1 MLSIR
6 EVSTGKQLEQAR
18 NLFVEYADSL
28 DFELCFQDF
37 DTELETLPG
46 EYARPWGLIL
56 LADYENSPCGCV
68 ALRKLEQDVCEMKRL
83 YVQPRCRGL
92 QIGKKLA
99 GQIIKEAGLIG
110 YKRMRL
116 DTVSSMVGA
125 IALYKSLGFIEIHP
139 YCHNPLDD
147 AMYFELAL

>member
-18 NLFVEYADSL
+18 KLFVEYADSL

-37 DTELETLPG
+37 YNELETLPG
-46 EYARPWGLIL
+46 DYARPLGLIL
-56 LADYENSPCGCV
+56 LADYENQPCGCV
-68 ALRKLEQDVCEMKRL
+68 ALRQLEQDVCEMKRL
-83 YVQPRCRGL
+83 YVQPSRRGL
-92 QIGKKLA
+92 RIGKKLA
-99 GQIIKEAGLIG
+99 ERIIKEAGLIG

-125 IALYKSLGFIEIHP
+125 ITLYRSLGFIKIQP
-139 YCHNPLDD
+139 YCHNPLKD
-147 AMYFELAL
+147 AMYFELTL